1 MGIKSK
7 NQSLRRLF
15 RLFKRPN
22 FIISIATL
30 FYVILFCSALLQFKK
45 RDQIAEDVYRDRLE
59 KLKLME
65 TDGLR
70 HEFEIK
76 ANRYEG
82 SENFQNVESRSVVDS
97 KKEYQDR
104 SEFIWTAFVKN
115 FWMRLLNVSPK
126 NRTASEV
133 QNQFSEERQIHFRD
147 IANMRIE
154 YLEQS
159 DFSLGMFCVFGAGT
173 LSFLFF
179 LNVFLYKDSKATSIK
194 ISILKKKIESGEILL
209 TTRAEEQ
216 LMDSPALLT
225 LAETIHKYGSELIT
239 ETDAIKSRFSEVSA
253 LTHLINETSHVL
265 NSNIS
270 EENERIQ
277 EIHSLA
283 NSIKGEISNIDRNA
297 DSYYI
302 LVSSLNV
309 EIKQLDEIIDHVGS
323 AVEKSVKGA
332 SEMEKNIESG
342 SNTIVQLA
350 ESVSK
355 IEHNSKEMKLIASL
369 IKQISERINLLALNA
384 AIESAR
390 AGAYGRGFSVVA
402 REVGALAQETDKS
415 MKTIESLIQKS
426 IYEADL
432 GRSLVNR
439 SGELYKNIKKDLTNL
454 KSSSEEIVALV
465 ELQTQKRARIKYSSD
480 QIDKKSD
487 EIYNSIKQHKNA
499 NSGMETQISKISKIT
514 NGSLSIS
521 KSLMDYS
528 DQLNAKSARIENINK
543 V

>member
-1 MGIKSK
+1 MKIKSK
-7 NQSLRRLF
+7 NPSF
-15 RLFKRPN
+15 RIVFRVFKRPN
-22 FIISIATL
+22 FIVSIATL
-30 FYVILFCSALLQFKK
+30 FYVILFCLALLQFKK
-45 RDQIAEDVYRDRLE
+45 RDQIVEDAYRDRVE
-59 KLKLME
+59 RLKLIEANALKRELE
-65 TDGLR
+65 T
-70 HEFEIK
+70 K
-76 ANRYEG
+76 NNRYE
-82 SENFQNVESRSVVDS
+82 SFKNVEYRSIADS
-97 KKEYQDR
+97 KI
-104 SEFIWTAFVKN
+104 EFQGWSDFFWTSFMKN
-115 FWMRLLNVSPK
+115 SWMRLLNFSPE

-133 QNQFSEERQIHFRD
+133 KNSYSEEGQINFRN

-154 YLEQS
+154 SLEQS
-159 DFSLGMFCVFGAGT
+159 AFSVGMFCVFGAGT
-173 LSFLFF
+173 LCFLFF
-179 LNVFLYKDSKATSIK
+179 LNIFLYKDSKATSIK
-194 ISILKKKIESGEILL
+194 ISILKKKIESGDILL
-209 TTRAEEQ
+209 TTQAEEQ

-270 EENERIQ
+270 EENERIR

-323 AVEKSVKGA
+323 AVEKSMKGA

-355 IEHNSKEMKLIASL
+355 IENNSKEMKLIASL

-439 SGELYKNIKKDLTNL
+439 SGELYENIIKDLINL
-454 KSSSEEIVALV
+454 KSSSEEIVNLV

-528 DQLNAKSARIENINK
+528 DQLNAKSTRIENINK
-543 V
+543 I